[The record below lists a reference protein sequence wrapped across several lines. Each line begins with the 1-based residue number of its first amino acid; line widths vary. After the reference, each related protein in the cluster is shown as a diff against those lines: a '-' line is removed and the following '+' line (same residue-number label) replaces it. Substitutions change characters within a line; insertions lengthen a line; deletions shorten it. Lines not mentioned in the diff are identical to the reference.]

1 LQGFTLVE
9 LLVVITI
16 IVLVSAVT
24 LPTVLPALN
33 HRQVGEAARI
43 LQGALVGA
51 RDQAIRDNAPRGIRL
66 LPDPVISGVAYNTNG
81 VIVNANGSA
90 TTILAYNRFV
100 PITTPGDYTTGR
112 ASITL
117 NPNFANPTPYLEAGP
132 AGAGPPNN
140 PHPALR
146 VDEEAVAGGLPGGLP
161 NERTSWFWNIR
172 IGDKI
177 RFNDAG
183 SYYTVVGPMFM
194 ANSELFVN
202 DGSTPPMTKGIVQT
216 DAAGN
221 TYNCEYLYVVN
232 GVDDIVPG
240 QQAGDGF
247 VDNGWDGFDNNYNGV
262 IDDYKEWFKTDQNGN
277 LVLDASGKPI
287 QIEDYQWVGTEL
299 TRLIASPTLSI
310 HNIQYT
316 MLRRP
321 IPVAGAREV
330 TLPGGVVVDATT
342 GFPGQTQERSRL
354 PIDPKTLYI
363 DILVNSNGQVVP
375 TTEYSTP
382 AASTAFP
389 FFHFWLTERQDVHET
404 TELWGSAANPNSGSG
419 MAFLLPMPAQ
429 AYAQVNAQGAQLL
442 SPPPT
447 LSLRGERTLLTLFTR
462 TGLITSNTLDQ
473 FVNPASNAY
482 SGFDLTNTT
491 APFYQA
497 QSGTR
502 EAK

>member
-1 LQGFTLVE
+1 
-9 LLVVITI
+9 
-16 IVLVSAVT
+16 VT

-43 LQGALVGA
+43 LQAALVGA

-66 LPDPVISGVAYNTNG
+66 LPDPAISGVAYNSNG
-81 VIVNANGSA
+81 AIVNASGA
-90 TTILAYNRFV
+90 QTTILAYNRFI

-112 ASITL
+112 ASISIGPGLT
-117 NPNFANPTPYLEAGP
+117 NPTPYVEAGA
-132 AGAGPPNN
+132 AGLGPSNL

-146 VDEEAVAGGLPGGLP
+146 VDEEAVTGGVP

-177 RFNDAG
+177 RFNDSG
-183 SYYTVVGPMFM
+183 SYQTVVGPMVTT
-194 ANSELFVN
+194 NPELFVN
-202 DGSTPPMTKGIVQT
+202 DGSTPPTTRGLVQM

-221 TYNCEYLYVVN
+221 TYYCEYLYLVN

-277 LVLDASGKPI
+277 LVLDPNGNPI
-287 QIEDYQWVGTEL
+287 QIEDYQWAGNEL
-299 TRLIASPTLSI
+299 TRLLSAPLNANGGRSI
-310 HNIQYT
+310 STSYT
-316 MLRRP
+316 ILRRP
-321 IPVAGAREV
+321 TPVAAAREV
-330 TLPGGVVVDATT
+330 TLPGGVLVDATT

-363 DILVNSNGQVVP
+363 DILVNSNGQIVP
-375 TTEYSTP
+375 TTQYSTP
-382 AASTAFP
+382 AGSTAFP
-389 FFHFWLTERQDVHET
+389 FFHFWLAERQDVHET

-419 MAFLLPMPAQ
+419 MTFLLPMPAQ
-429 AYAQVNAQGAQLL
+429 AYAQVNAQGAPLL
-442 SPPPT
+442 SSPPT

-462 TGLITSNTLDQ
+462 TGLITSNSLDQ
-473 FVNPASNAY
+473 FVNPASNTY
-482 SGFDLTNTT
+482 IGFDLTNTT
-491 APFYQA
+491 GPFYQA